1 MNLRSKMRLYF
12 FIIIFFLTHIPDARS
27 QSLEEQA
34 VAIRKEIE
42 AGPPQFSLIG
52 ELQKGQSADYSVN
65 GEDFVID
72 AETRVTGE
80 LRVGR
85 SVMVRGQRLGN
96 RNYAKKIFVQEKRAS
111 NNTPSVSTPEEV
123 QMNSRGP
130 ALLPGTNSKI
140 D

>member
-1 MNLRSKMRLYF
+1 MKLHIF
-12 FIIIFFLTHIPDARS
+12 TIILLLTSMPHAQA

-34 VAIRKEIE
+34 VAIRKSIE

-52 ELQKGQSADYSVN
+52 ELQKGHNADYSVN

-96 RNYAKKIFVQEKRAS
+96 RNYAKKIFVQNKSIS
-111 NNTPSVSTPEEV
+111 NDTPHINTPEEV
-123 QMNSRGP
+123 QLNSRGP
-130 ALLPGTNSKI
+130 ELLPGVNSKI